1 MAAPLSVL
9 FIFVSGSS
17 YQLIGMSSDVSAC
30 TGVCV
35 GSCHWEANRAHA
47 EWSQA
52 VDHVVGMATPS
63 SVGSHYLPASFTCM
77 QFTPPWIAVYD
88 VRSESV
94 FVSHLGILSV
104 G

>member
-1 MAAPLSVL
+1 
-9 FIFVSGSS
+9 
-17 YQLIGMSSDVSAC
+17 MSSDVSFAC
-30 TGVCV
+30 IGVCV

-77 QFTPPWIAVYD
+77 QFTPPWIAVND

-104 G
+104 GY